1 MVCVLFC
8 WLTWLFVCR
17 VFAFVILLLVYSVVV
32 TGLLGCLIAVLLVAF
47 FGEFR

>member
-8 WLTWLFVCR
+8 WLTRLFVCR

-32 TGLLGCLIAVLLVAF
+32 AGLLGCLIVVLLVAF